1 VMPAARLMSPLL
13 LALSALLLPTPAG
26 ATGCNDVSRE
36 DYLAMF
42 NLANEQVLDILGD
55 VTQQDGACEVRLLAT
70 DGVHEIRFE
79 WATVQGKDYFH
90 KLSERL
96 IPDPREHRTQ

>member
-1 VMPAARLMSPLL
+1 MPAARLMSPLS

-55 VTQQDGACEVRLLAT
+55 VTQQGGACEVRLLAT